1 MKREMEN
8 LDLRNAFGPMPDDIR
23 EALMNTARSVKE
35 EEPVK
40 RFTVRTAL
48 IAACIILATVAAAI
62 AAGSIFGWNDFYA
75 DYYGS
80 FVPRVAQQ
88 IMKDGGETEYTLGP
102 ATFTVGGLYC
112 DGYMAT
118 ASTVVKLNDD
128 AKALL
133 TGDDPFEAIGANG
146 ENGKKVAQAL
156 GVDPMTTWAEA
167 AKQLDLPLYSAR
179 TCLEIPE
186 ELSDGESM
194 EDPMFNEDGSM
205 TYFSMALMNGK
216 AYGEKIDCQV
226 YLRVCRINPDDPEDR
241 QDVQSERKDVSIYL
255 EAPIDIRHYA
265 VPENITLDDGH
276 FLLDD
281 VIAEHM
287 PAGLYLTASFTA
299 LDGATEEMAEETI
312 YDCDF
317 VQPNGD
323 RYPTGMNLTTG
334 LYTEGLWPKANL
346 RDMISAEEIPE
357 SIGLKLPDGTILE
370 LKLAPRE

>member
-255 EAPIDIRHYA
+255 EAPIHTRHYI
-265 VPENITLDDGH
+265 VPEGIVLEGG
-276 FLLDD
+276 FRLDD

-370 LKLAPRE
+370 LKLEPWN